1 MGGGW
6 GVGGRETSAESQEW
20 VEAGESEEESP
31 QRRVRNGRRL
41 GSLNEWRLESQ
52 EWVEAGES
60 EEGSPQRR
68 VRRVRNGWRLGSR
81 RKGDLSGQSG
91 MGKGWGVGR
100 METSAESQEWVEAGE
115 SEELRPQWRVRNGW
129 RMGSRRKGDLSG
141 ESGMGNG
148 WGVGGRETSRR
159 VRNGWRLGSRRKGDL
174 SGESGTGGGWGV
186 GGRETSVESQELVE
200 AGEAEEGRPHR
211 RVRNGWRLGRLRNG
225 DLNGELG
232 MGREWGVRGR
242 ETSAESHRDGKRLGG
257 GGQMKRDFSGESSG
271 WVEAGKSE
279 ERFVGFGRESWQT
292 LLVRGVEQGILGL
305 MGPRDAVVSSEGRAA
320 MVNVWS

>member
-20 VEAGESEEESP
+20 VEAGESKEASP

-41 GSLNEWRLESQ
+41 GSRNGWWLESQ

-60 EEGSPQRR
+60 EEGSPQRK
-68 VRRVRNGWRLGSR
+68 VRRVRNGWRLGSRNGWRLGSR

-91 MGKGWGVGR
+91 MGKGWGVGG

-129 RMGSRRKGDLSG
+129 RLGSRRKGDLSG

-148 WGVGGRETSRR
+148 WGVEERETSRR

-186 GGRETSVESQELVE
+186 GGRETSVESQEWVKAWASEEGRPRGESGMVEAGESEEGRPQRSVRNGWRMGSRRKGDLSGESGMGGGWGVGGRETSPESQEWVE
-200 AGEAEEGRPHR
+200 AGEAEEWRPER
-211 RVRNGWRLGRLRNG
+211 RVRNG
-225 DLNGELG
+225 
-232 MGREWGVRGR
+232 
-242 ETSAESHRDGKRLGG
+242 
-257 GGQMKRDFSGESSG
+257 
-271 WVEAGKSE
+271 
-279 ERFVGFGRESWQT
+279 
-292 LLVRGVEQGILGL
+292 
-305 MGPRDAVVSSEGRAA
+305 
-320 MVNVWS
+320 